1 MAIEKFW
8 RRHLQGVEPATL
20 TTRDVFVKKLTLL
33 LCATSFLAFATF
45 ASAVGKASAAA
56 SDELRNLLQ
65 QAQSIKGD
73 FEQRL
78 FDRDQHLLQTTQG
91 TFTLQR
97 PGNFF
102 WKTSPPYEQ
111 VVVGNSE
118 KLWVYDPDLEQV
130 TVHNQDRR
138 QQTSP
143 AHLLS
148 GELDGLEEHYDVT
161 REVKDGI
168 TRFTLMTKDDNGMFA
183 RLQLD
188 YRNGVLAGLHFE
200 DNMGQVTELSFSNVE
215 MNPTVNPAIFTFQV
229 PPGVDVIVDE

>member
-1 MAIEKFW
+1 M
-8 RRHLQGVEPATL
+8 
-20 TTRDVFVKKLTLL
+20 KKLTIFF
-33 LCATSFLAFATF
+33 CGISFLAYAMLAAATEDNATT
-45 ASAVGKASAAA
+45 ASA
-56 SDELRNLLQ
+56 ELKSLLQ

-78 FDRDQHLLQTTQG
+78 FDRDHHLLQTTQG

-130 TVHNQDRR
+130 TVHNQDQR
-138 QQTSP
+138 QHTSP

-148 GELDGLEEHYDVT
+148 GELDSLEEHYRVT
-161 REVKDGI
+161 RETKDGI
-168 TRFTLMTKDDNGMFA
+168 RRFTLMTKDDNGMFA

-188 YRNGVLAGLHFE
+188 YRNSLLAGLHFE

-215 MNPTVNPAIFTFQV
+215 MNPTIDPKMFSFQV
-229 PPGVDVIVDE
+229 PAGVDVIVDD